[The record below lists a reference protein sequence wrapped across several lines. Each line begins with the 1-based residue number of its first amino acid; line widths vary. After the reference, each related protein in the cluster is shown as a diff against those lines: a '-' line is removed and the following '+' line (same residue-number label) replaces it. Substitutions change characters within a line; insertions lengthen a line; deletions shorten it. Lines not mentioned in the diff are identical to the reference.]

1 MAAALPSASVATS
14 IEEVERLRPVWRERR
29 WGRVDADIDFY
40 LAVLASRPN
49 VVRPHVVVL
58 SNRGG
63 VEAMAVA
70 RVEDIAL
77 ASSVGYRAVYRPTV
91 RSITLVHGG
100 IAGVD
105 SEAIAEALVRELRR
119 ALRRREADVVAL
131 PALRTDHPLYVAAN
145 ADSTGFLRERSG
157 PTTHRRLSLP
167 ASLDEF
173 LATKSGKT
181 RESVRRYAKRFR
193 KEYGDRLAVELLRRP
208 EDAERLSSDLDAVA
222 EKTYQRGLGVA
233 FADTEEHRRL
243 TRLGLNRGW
252 FRAYVLYLD
261 GAPIAFWP
269 GYAYEGTFFI
279 GTPGYDPAYA
289 HHRVGQFLQA
299 EMIEALCRDEGIEY
313 LDYGFGDSEY
323 KRRFGNESWE
333 EEDVLLFAPTFKGV
347 RVRAVRMAVAS
358 MVGVAKRA
366 LGGERAEKLK
376 KEWRRRLAA
385 RPAAS

>member
-1 MAAALPSASVATS
+1 M
-14 IEEVERLRPVWRERR
+14 
-29 WGRVDADIDFY
+29 
-40 LAVLASRPN
+40 
-49 VVRPHVVVL
+49 VVL
-58 SNRGG
+58 SGG
-63 VEAMAVA
+63 GRVEAMAVA

-77 ASSVGYRAVYRPTV
+77 ASSVGYRNVYRPTV

-105 SEAIAEALVRELRR
+105 SEATAQGLVRELRR
-119 ALRRREADVVAL
+119 ALGRGEADVVLL
-131 PALRTDHPLYVAAN
+131 PALRTDHPLYAAAN
-145 ADSTGFLRERSG
+145 AGTTGFLRERSG
-157 PTTHRRLSLP
+157 ASTHRRLCLP

-208 EDAERLSSDLDAVA
+208 EDAERLFSDLDAVA

-233 FADTEEHRRL
+233 FADTEEHRSL
-243 TRLGLNRGW
+243 TLLGLDRGW

-269 GYAYEGTFFI
+269 GYAYGGTFFI

-299 EMIEALCRDEGIEY
+299 EMTEALCRDEEIEY

-333 EEDVLLFAPTFKGV
+333 EADILLFAPTFKGI
-347 RVRAVRMAVAS
+347 RVRAVRTAVAS
-358 MVGVAKRA
+358 SVGLAKRV
-366 LGGERAEKLK
+366 LGGERAARLK

-385 RPAAS
+385 RDAAP